1 MLQSTHEGPLTQTWS
16 SCQKENEWQKKK
28 KKKDTLGT
36 TQIHSMKQ
44 YWKVGRGLFQIFLFF
59 FFLYLPS
66 FLINATPFTSTRKHR
81 QPRHHSCPCPPQK
94 NSAVRRTVWLWK
106 AFPEILN
113 WDGPQAV
120 TVVKTSVGCFVGKMA
135 QKLASLSNFTE
146 SVGGA
151 S

>member
-1 MLQSTHEGPLTQTWS
+1 MPHHLPVQ
-16 SCQKENEWQKKK
+16 ENI
-28 KKKDTLGT
+28 G
-36 TQIHSMKQ
+36 S
-44 YWKVGRGLFQIFLFF
+44 
-59 FFLYLPS
+59 PA
-66 FLINATPFTSTRKHR
+66 ATAAPAPRK
-81 QPRHHSCPCPPQK
+81 K